1 MFRKLLT
8 GGVVAAIG
16 LSAYAGTAAAATV
29 KGTVVHHNKRAHS
42 FVVADARGRL
52 SAIHA
57 TRSPALGSAVTIA
70 AHKLRNGT
78 FAADRMRVG
87 KKRHHVRIHGRVTYA
102 NRAGHW
108 FVVSARGASLVVHAA
123 RAHPTA
129 RRARAAADVTPT
141 PGTVVTV
148 DGSVDQE
155 DAISADTVENDG
167 QSNNSTDLE
176 GVVLAI
182 DTAGHTLTLSVDD
195 NNDTSTSVIVHL
207 PAGFALD
214 AYKLG
219 DEAQFVAT
227 PNPDGSY
234 TAVGSSKDGGT
245 QEADDTQ
252 EIQGHD
258 NEVGDGQKVGPT
270 GPTGPTGP
278 STDGHSKD

>member
-1 MFRKLLT
+1 MIRKLLT
-8 GGVVAAIG
+8 GSVVAAIG
-16 LSAYAGTAAAATV
+16 LSAYAGTAAAATI

-42 FVVADARGRL
+42 FVVADRRGRL

-57 TRSPALGSAVTIA
+57 TRSPALGSSVTIV

-87 KKRHHVRIHGRVTYA
+87 KKSRHARVHGRVTYA

-108 FVVSARGASLVVHAA
+108 FVVSARGVSLVVHSA
-123 RAHPTA
+123 RARPVA
-129 RRARAAADVTPT
+129 RRARTAADATPA

-148 DGSVDQE
+148 DGSVEQE
-155 DAISADTVENDG
+155 DSISADTVENDG
-167 QSNNSTDLE
+167 QSNNGTDLE

-207 PAGFALD
+207 PASFALD
-214 AYKLG
+214 GYKLG

-227 PNPDGSY
+227 PNPDGSF

-245 QEADDTQ
+245 QEADDSH
-252 EIQGHD
+252 EIHGQD
-258 NEVGDGQKVGPT
+258 NEVGDGQKPGPT
-270 GPTGPTGP
+270 GPT
-278 STDGHSKD
+278 TDGNGKD